1 MFGAED
7 KYLENGQYVTQ
18 ELQETEKDLAL
29 LYTDVQL
36 YKTHTQTYSMY
47 ICM

>member
-18 ELQETEKDLAL
+18 ELQETEYDLVL
-29 LYTDVQL
+29 LYKQAHRCSTL
-36 YKTHTQTYSMY
+36 
-47 ICM
+47 